1 MGKRIVPS
9 VLYLLV
15 ILVQIQLCIKPAVLV
30 NILLILYLLMI
41 GELGNSRLML
51 FLQLSELF
59 RIFFFCS
66 RFLLN
71 TAFLHRFIIF
81 FIKMHFQIF
90 LGVSDQLGNLI
101 FVLCLHGFCSIQ
113 FSPEL
118 ADPCLFFVFWKRT
131 VSFNTVYFI
140 LNSDNL
146 IRTVYSEAVN
156 LCLNFSDIIVDRLTQ
171 LQLLFSRKN
180 FTVCHI
186 HHSPLL

>member
-51 FLQLSELF
+51 FLQLSKLF
-59 RIFFFCS
+59 RVFCFCS

-71 TAFLHRFIIF
+71 TAFLDRFIIF
-81 FIKMHFQIF
+81 FIKMRFQIF

-101 FVLCLHGFCSIQ
+101 FVLCLHSFCSIQ

-118 ADPCLFFVFWKRT
+118 ADPRLFFVFWKRT
-131 VSFNTVYFI
+131 VSFNTVYFV